1 MCENMKFISSVD
13 HHGYLTS
20 EQSEWGIP
28 FNTQNIDTFR
38 IRFNKHE
45 QRFEIVNL
53 DLEPLFR
60 GHWSNSCSVYC
71 K

>member
-1 MCENMKFISSVD
+1 MREYEIYFECWPP
-13 HHGYLTS
+13 GYRTS

-45 QRFEIVNL
+45 QRFEIDNL
-53 DLEPLFR
+53 DLKPMFR
-60 GHWSNSCSVYC
+60 GHWGNSCSVYC